1 MPEDKSKL
9 NDETLCVI
17 PGIDDAKGAVT
28 PPIYQS
34 ATFRFSSVAAAADR
48 ARGESDVYMYTRYT
62 NPTIEAVETKIAALE
77 RGTRAFM
84 FASGSAA
91 TATWCH
97 AFLRPGD
104 RLIAAD
110 QLYGGT
116 AYFFDR
122 YLSPLG
128 IRVERVSF
136 YDFPKLDAALAG
148 ARAAWFET
156 PTNPTLRI
164 VDGPAVAELCR
175 KHGVLSAVDNTFATP
190 INQKPLTWGVDWV
203 MHSATKYF
211 GGHAD
216 VIGGALV
223 ASAGADVDSVYHARL
238 AIGGVM
244 DPQAAFLV
252 DRGLKTLA
260 LRVERQSANAARLA
274 QWLVGRPEI
283 ARAHYPGLP
292 DHPGHQLAA
301 RQMRTFG
308 GMLAVDLKGGYEAA
322 ARFVD
327 RLRVIVNAGSLG
339 GVESLASLPVLT
351 SHAHAS
357 DAELQTAG
365 ITRGTVRISVGIESI
380 DDLIADIQQAL
391 SNV

>member
-1 MPEDKSKL
+1 MGSTMSERRDQL
-9 NDETLCVI
+9 RDETLCVR
-17 PGIDDAKGAVT
+17 PGVDDVKGAVV

-34 ATFRFSSVAAAADR
+34 ATFRFPSTAAAAAR
-48 ARGESDVYMYTRYT
+48 AQGKSDNYIYTRYT
-62 NPTIEAVETKIAALE
+62 NPTLEAVEAKMAALE
-77 RGTRAFM
+77 RGARAFL

-116 AYFFDR
+116 AFYFDR
-122 YLSPLG
+122 YLTPLG
-128 IRVERVSF
+128 IKVERVPF
-136 YDFPKLDAALAG
+136 TDRHRLAAALAG
-148 ARAAWFET
+148 AKAAWFET

-175 KHGVLSAVDNTFATP
+175 RHGVLSAVDNTFATP

-203 MHSATKYF
+203 MHSATKYL

-216 VIGGALV
+216 VIGGVLI
-223 ASAGADVDSVYHARL
+223 ASTDADADSVYQARL
-238 AIGGVM
+238 AVGGVM

-274 QWLVGRPEI
+274 EWFSARQEI
-283 ARAHYPGLP
+283 ARVHYPGLP
-292 DHPGHQLAA
+292 THPGHLLAA
-301 RQMRTFG
+301 HQMRAFG
-308 GMLAVDLKGGYEAA
+308 GMLAVDVRDGYDAA

-327 RLRVIVNAGSLG
+327 RLRVIVNAASLG

-351 SHAHAS
+351 SHAHAGE
-357 DAELQTAG
+357 DELAAGG
-365 ITRGTVRISVGIESI
+365 ITRGTGSDVG
-380 DDLIADIQQAL
+380 
-391 SNV
+391 

>member
-1 MPEDKSKL
+1 M
-9 NDETLCVI
+9 
-17 PGIDDAKGAVT
+17 PGIDDAKGAVV

-34 ATFRFSSVAAAADR
+34 ATFRFASTAAAAAR
-48 ARGESDVYMYTRYT
+48 ARGESDTYIYTRYT
-62 NPTIEAVETKIAALE
+62 NPTLEAVEAKLAALE
-77 RGTRAFM
+77 RGARAFL

-116 AYFFDR
+116 AFYFDR

-128 IRVERVSF
+128 IRVERVPF
-136 YDFPKLDAALAG
+136 TDLDRLAAALAG
-148 ARAAWFET
+148 AKAAWFET

-175 KHGVLSAVDNTFATP
+175 KHDVLSAVDNTFATP
-190 INQKPLTWGVDWV
+190 INQKPLSWGVDWV
-203 MHSATKYF
+203 MHSATKYL

-216 VIGGALV
+216 VIGGVLIAG
-223 ASAGADVDSVYHARL
+223 AGADVDSVYQARL
-238 AIGGVM
+238 AVGGVM
-244 DPQAAFLV
+244 DPHAAFLV

-260 LRVERQSANAARLA
+260 LRVERHNANAARLA
-274 QWLVGRPEI
+274 RWLSERAEI
-283 ARAHYPGLP
+283 ARVHYPGLP

-301 RQMRTFG
+301 RQMRGFG
-308 GMLAVDLKGGYEAA
+308 GMLAVDLKGGYDAA
-322 ARFVD
+322 AHFVD
-327 RLRVIVNAGSLG
+327 RLQVIVNAASLG

-351 SHAHAS
+351 SHARAGE
-357 DAELQTAG
+357 DELQTAG
-365 ITRGTVRISVGIESI
+365 ITRGTVRISVGIESL
-380 DDLIADIQQAL
+380 DDLIADVEQAL
-391 SNV
+391 SDV